1 MYNSQPHGDCYR
13 EPSRTPDDRAIDQ
26 VKEHLMARAADDKAK
41 NQARAAYLIRMGY
54 PHGRRMTSPY
64 PNSGGLDPRQGLV
77 GSAAHQRLTGQVST
91 KTSRKRSHK
100 RPA

>member
-1 MYNSQPHGDCYR
+1 
-13 EPSRTPDDRAIDQ
+13 
-26 VKEHLMARAADDKAK
+26 MARAADDKAK

-64 PNSGGLDPRQGLV
+64 LNSGGLDNRQGV
-77 GSAAHQRLTGQVST
+77 IGSAVHQRATGQVST
-91 KTSRKRSHK
+91 KPSRPRRFK